1 MGLLTQKLRRSIMAI
16 SIKSYEKK
24 YAALEEIVRNLDQE
38 DLSLNDMLTQY
49 KKGLTLVKECSQV
62 LDSVEGEIQQII
74 EEVRIAE

>member
-1 MGLLTQKLRRSIMAI
+1 MAI

-24 YAALEEIVRNLDQE
+24 SAALEEIVRNLDQE

>member
-1 MGLLTQKLRRSIMAI
+1 MAI

-74 EEVRIAE
+74 EEVHIAE

>member
-1 MGLLTQKLRRSIMAI
+1 MAI

-62 LDSVEGEIQQII
+62 LDFVEGEIQQII